1 MRRAGPP
8 PGSIAKGGLSIGALS
23 RATGIPVE
31 TLRTWE
37 GRYGFPTPERKRS
50 GHRVYPLTAV
60 PHLKLVAEALR
71 RGHRAGDVV
80 GASEAALEAL
90 LVATTPRATSP
101 SPPPLPVSP
110 ARSTEAPAADRIAAA
125 LALVRSYDAVGF
137 AHELNAQ
144 WIARSPL
151 AFLTDYLTPLTHA
164 IGEAWATGELDV
176 RHEHFFSA
184 RISDFLSAVRQP
196 YDANAQG
203 PLAVLATLE
212 GEAHTLGL
220 QMCALVLAMSG
231 YRVLYLGSELPPA
244 EIVQAMREQGAP
256 ILGVS
261 VALSESNRSTGAALR
276 KLRGRLPG
284 KIAFLLG
291 GAGAPELGA
300 GFTVMRD
307 LVQLAHWTRA
317 GA

>member
-1 MRRAGPP
+1 VSTAG
-8 PGSIAKGGLSIGALS
+8 
-23 RATGIPVE
+23 
-31 TLRTWE
+31 
-37 GRYGFPTPERKRS
+37 
-50 GHRVYPLTAV
+50 
-60 PHLKLVAEALR
+60 
-71 RGHRAGDVV
+71 
-80 GASEAALEAL
+80 
-90 LVATTPRATSP
+90 
-101 SPPPLPVSP
+101 
-110 ARSTEAPAADRIAAA
+110 RSTEAPASDRIAAA
-125 LALVRSYDAVGF
+125 IALVRSYDAVGF
-137 AHELNAQ
+137 GHELNAQ
-144 WIARSPL
+144 WIALSPL
-151 AFLTDYLTPLTHA
+151 AFLSDYLAPLTHA

-184 RISDFLSAVRQP
+184 RINDFLSAVRQP
-196 YDANAQG
+196 YDARAQG

-244 EIVQAMREQGAP
+244 EIVQAMREQAAP

-261 VALSESNRSTGAALR
+261 VAPSESNRSTGAALK

-284 KIAFLLG
+284 KIVFLLG

-300 GFTVMRD
+300 GFLVMRD
-307 LVQLAHWTRA
+307 LVQLARWTRG

>member
-1 MRRAGPP
+1 VSTAG
-8 PGSIAKGGLSIGALS
+8 
-23 RATGIPVE
+23 
-31 TLRTWE
+31 
-37 GRYGFPTPERKRS
+37 GRPT
-50 GHRVYPLTAV
+50 A
-60 PHLKLVAEALR
+60 
-71 RGHRAGDVV
+71 
-80 GASEAALEAL
+80 
-90 LVATTPRATSP
+90 
-101 SPPPLPVSP
+101 
-110 ARSTEAPAADRIAAA
+110 APASDAIATAI
-125 LALVRSYDAVGF
+125 ALVRSYDAVGF
-137 AHELNAQ
+137 GHELNAQ

-151 AFLTDYLTPLTHA
+151 ASLSDYLAPLTHA
-164 IGEAWATGELDV
+164 IGEAWAVGELDV
-176 RHEHFFSA
+176 RHEHFYSA

-196 YDANAQG
+196 YDARAQG

-231 YRVLYLGSELPPA
+231 YRVLYLGSELPAA
-244 EIVQAMREQGAP
+244 EIVQAIREQAAP

-261 VALSESNRSTGAALR
+261 VAPSETNRSTGVALK

-300 GFTVMRD
+300 GFLVMRD
-307 LVQLAHWTRA
+307 LVQLAHWTRT

>member
-1 MRRAGPP
+1 
-8 PGSIAKGGLSIGALS
+8 
-23 RATGIPVE
+23 VE

-50 GHRVYPLTAV
+50 GHRVYPLSVV
-60 PHLKLVAEALR
+60 PHLKLVGEALR

-80 GASEAALEAL
+80 GASEATLEAL
-90 LVATTPRATSP
+90 LLATAPPAGP
-101 SPPPLPVSP
+101 PPPLPPVSTAAPTATP
-110 ARSTEAPAADRIAAA
+110 ASVPIANAI
-125 LALVRSYDAVGF
+125 ALVRSYDAVGF
-137 AHELNAQ
+137 GHELNAQ

-151 AFLTDYLTPLTHA
+151 AFLSDYLAPLTHA
-164 IGEAWATGELDV
+164 IGEGWATGELDV

-184 RISDFLSAVRQP
+184 RISDFLSAVRRP
-196 YDANAQG
+196 YDTRAQG

-231 YRVLYLGSELPPA
+231 YRVLYLGSELPTA
-244 EIVQAMREQGAP
+244 QIVQAMREQAAP

-261 VALSESNRSTGAALR
+261 VAPSSNRSTGAALK
-276 KLRGRLPG
+276 KLRRRLPG
-284 KIAFLLG
+284 TIAFLLG

-300 GFTVMRD
+300 GFLVMRD